1 MKHIDALRLSHLCT
15 TYIMSLHLR
24 VSTYT
29 NIIIKEYVNVGRAS
43 CSHITNTDYNAFH
56 AWDWN
61 IQIDEKITFI
71 HISDVL
77 LGALPDRECVWSGER
92 KTKYT

>member
-1 MKHIDALRLSHLCT
+1 
-15 TYIMSLHLR
+15 MSLHLR

-61 IQIDEKITFI
+61 IQIDEK
-71 HISDVL
+71 DNV
-77 LGALPDRECVWSGER
+77 
-92 KTKYT
+92 YTYIRCAARRAA